1 MLRKRHIC
9 VMINASEVIYMENIG
24 ERIKR
29 LRSKKN
35 MTLEELGNQ
44 VGVGKSTVRK
54 WETGMI
60 ANMRRDKIAKL
71 ADALDVS
78 PAYLMGWKDNSMES
92 NQTAS
97 SLTHCQTKDEESL
110 VLSYR
115 ELNDINKKKSIT
127 YAKNLLSTQHMEN
140 ELLAAHQRTDIEVT
154 SEGIQNDLDIMNDDS
169 LWK

>member
-1 MLRKRHIC
+1 
-9 VMINASEVIYMENIG
+9 MENIG

-29 LRSKKN
+29 LRLKKN

-60 ANMRRDKIAKL
+60 ANMRCDKIAKL

-78 PAYLMGWKDNSMES
+78 PAYLMGWKDTSMETNPTVS
-92 NQTAS
+92 PFTQ
-97 SLTHCQTKDEESL
+97 CQTKDEESL

-115 ELNDINKKKSIT
+115 ELNDINKKKSVT
-127 YAKNLLSTQHMEN
+127 YTKNLLSTQHMEN

-154 SEGIQNDLDIMNDDS
+154 PEGIQNDLDIMNDDS

>member
-1 MLRKRHIC
+1 
-9 VMINASEVIYMENIG
+9 MENVG

-60 ANMRRDKIAKL
+60 TNMRRDKISKL

-78 PAYLMGWKDNSMES
+78 PAYLMGWKDNP
-92 NQTAS
+92 TS
-97 SLTHCQTKDEESL
+97 SHCTQCQTKDEEAL

-115 ELNDINKKKSIT
+115 ELNDINKKKSVAYT
-127 YAKNLLSTQHMEN
+127 KNLLSTQRMED
-140 ELLAAHQRTDIEVT
+140 ELFAAHERTDIDIT
-154 SEGIQNDLDIMNDDS
+154 PEGIQNDLDIMNNED